1 MILWPSG
8 WIIDCFSFF
17 MLRIHTDIAIP
28 HFFAIP
34 VVEEKRRTA
43 MAMLAGGAVSPGA
56 TYSISSPSLN
66 VGLVTPPDESI
77 PSSPFSDHKSE
88 ESFWNRLNKRAKS
101 LHNNTDSQ
109 HEDSDTKVL
118 PEDSKLL
125 HKGLE
130 AVASSLTRI
139 THTLGVALEDGA
151 NLAETKLSELFPVDP
166 PATSPVSTLKR
177 RRVPENAEENLSEQG
192 KDELKASVK
201 KEDNAK
207 LKDHQNLAMAMASK
221 AKFLERDLKSIRGD
235 LCFMR
240 ERCAFLEEENR
251 RLRDAVTKGVR
262 PEEDDLVRL
271 QLEALLAEKGRL
283 AHENANYARENQYLH
298 QVVEYHKLTLLDM
311 DMDMAAAFGDVSMRL
326 DFSSSAS
333 PSPYSSPMKK
343 RSLLSQNDDDDANG
357 DPHSPI
363 HSKIFQF
370 SSPLQCPS
378 DDDTPAAAED
388 HTLS

>member
-1 MILWPSG
+1 
-8 WIIDCFSFF
+8 
-17 MLRIHTDIAIP
+17 
-28 HFFAIP
+28 
-34 VVEEKRRTA
+34 
-43 MAMLAGGAVSPGA
+43 MAMLAEGAVSPGA
-56 TYSISSPSLN
+56 TYSMSSPSLN

-77 PSSPFSDHKSE
+77 PASPFSDHKSE

-101 LHNNTDSQ
+101 LHKSTDSQ
-109 HEDSDTKVL
+109 QEDLDSKVF

-139 THTLGVALEDGA
+139 THTLGAALEDGS

-166 PATSPVSTLKR
+166 PATSPVSTLKTSPASTLKR
-177 RRVPENAEENLSEQG
+177 RRENSEEKPSDQE
-192 KDELKASVK
+192 KEELKASA
-201 KEDNAK
+201 KEEENAK
-207 LKDHQNLAMAMASK
+207 LKHHRNLAMAMASK

-283 AHENANYARENQYLH
+283 AQENANYARENQYLH

-333 PSPYSSPMKK
+333 PSPYSSPM
-343 RSLLSQNDDDDANG
+343 RNTSLLSQNGDDNANG
-357 DPHSPI
+357 DPQSPI
-363 HSKIFQF
+363 HSNILQF
-370 SSPLQCPS
+370 SSPLQCPC
-378 DDDTPAAAED
+378 DDDDAAAAAGAD

>member
-1 MILWPSG
+1 
-8 WIIDCFSFF
+8 
-17 MLRIHTDIAIP
+17 
-28 HFFAIP
+28 
-34 VVEEKRRTA
+34 
-43 MAMLAGGAVSPGA
+43 MAMLAEGAVSPGA

-66 VGLVTPPDESI
+66 VGFVTPPDESI
-77 PSSPFSDHKSE
+77 PASPFSDHKSE
-88 ESFWNRLNKRAKS
+88 ERFWNRLNKRAKS
-101 LHNNTDSQ
+101 LHKSTDSQ
-109 HEDSDTKVL
+109 HEDLDSKVF

-139 THTLGVALEDGA
+139 THTLGAALEDGS

-166 PATSPVSTLKR
+166 PATSPASTLKR
-177 RRVPENAEENLSEQG
+177 RRAPENDEEKPSDQE
-192 KDELKASVK
+192 
-201 KEDNAK
+201 KEEHKSSAKEEENAK
-207 LKDHQNLAMAMASK
+207 LKHHRNLAMAMASK

-283 AHENANYARENQYLH
+283 AQENANYARENQYLH

-311 DMDMAAAFGDVSMRL
+311 DMDMAAAFGDVSMHL
-326 DFSSSAS
+326 DFTSSAS
-333 PSPYSSPMKK
+333 PSPYSSPMRKTT
-343 RSLLSQNDDDDANG
+343 LLSQNDDDNENG
-357 DPHSPI
+357 DPQSPI
-363 HSKIFQF
+363 HSNILQF
-370 SSPLQCPS
+370 SSPLHCPY
-378 DDDTPAAAED
+378 DDDDAAAAEG